1 MAACGKMEGIKAR
14 PLVNFVYVFV
24 ALIEM
29 EVETSSTILLSVDL
43 CRCI

>member
-29 EVETSSTILLSVDL
+29 EVETSSTTLVCSV
-43 CRCI
+43 